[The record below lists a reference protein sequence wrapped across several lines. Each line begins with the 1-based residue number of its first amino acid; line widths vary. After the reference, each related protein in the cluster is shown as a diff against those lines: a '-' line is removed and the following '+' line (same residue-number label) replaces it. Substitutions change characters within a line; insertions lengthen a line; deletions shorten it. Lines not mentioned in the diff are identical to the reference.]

1 MSNTANFGKITQTL
15 GSAIKT
21 TGGAGGITG
30 GPLGGS
36 RLIQLSLRL
45 QL

>member
-1 MSNTANFGKITQTL
+1 LTDFNFGKITQTV
-15 GSAIKT
+15 GTAT
-21 TGGAGGITG
+21 ATAVGTTG

-45 QL
+45 QF